1 MVLHG
6 REVEQARLADLVDR
20 ARRGRAG
27 ALVVRGEPGV
37 GKSALLNDLIEGS
50 GDAGLRVLRTQG
62 LESESPLA
70 FGALHRLLR
79 PILDLLARLP
89 LPQARALRV
98 AFGAEDGSPVEPF
111 LVGIAT
117 LSMLTE
123 AAEEA
128 PVLCVVDDA
137 HWLDNASADALLFA
151 ARRLEADRVAIV
163 FSARDSGD
171 RTFTPDGVESLLLT
185 GLQPDAVRA
194 LLTQQAGDGVA
205 DEVAERLLRETG
217 GNPLALMEL
226 PANLTAA
233 QLHGTAPLP
242 AQLLVGTD
250 VERVFLDRVRRLSP
264 DAQTLML
271 VAAADDTGQFATVQR
286 AAEGLGVDPT
296 AWDEAE
302 KSGLLSTAGDAGA
315 DPPSAGPIGGV
326 SGGHQPG
333 STPGAPGAGRRHR

>member
-1 MVLHG
+1 VVLLG

-37 GKSALLNDLIEGS
+37 GKSALLNDLIEES
-50 GDAGLRVLRTQG
+50 GHAGLRVLRTQG

-137 HWLDNASADALLFA
+137 HWLDTASADALLFA

-171 RTFTPDGVESLLLT
+171 RAFNPDGVESLLVA
-185 GLQPDAVRA
+185 GLEPDAVRA
-194 LLTQQAGDGVA
+194 LLTQQVGDGVA

-250 VERVFLDRVRRLSP
+250 VERVFLDRVRRLTP
-264 DAQTLML
+264 PAQTLML
-271 VAAADDTGQFATVQR
+271 LAAADDTGQLATLQL
-286 AAEGLGVDPT
+286 AAAASSISV
-296 AWDEAE
+296 
-302 KSGLLSTAGDAGA
+302 
-315 DPPSAGPIGGV
+315 
-326 SGGHQPG
+326 
-333 STPGAPGAGRRHR
+333 